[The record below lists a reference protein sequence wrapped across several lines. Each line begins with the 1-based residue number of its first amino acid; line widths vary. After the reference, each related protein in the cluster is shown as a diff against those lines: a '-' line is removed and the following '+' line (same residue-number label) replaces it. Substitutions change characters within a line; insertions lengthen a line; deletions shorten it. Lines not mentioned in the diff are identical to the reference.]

1 MSILL
6 TFPKVFGTGSFS
18 KEELLDHDLTLD
30 IIRTLLKSLL
40 EKRELGRL
48 ILP

>member
-1 MSILL
+1 VAGKIELSILL
-6 TFPKVFGTGSFS
+6 TSFS
-18 KEELLDHDLTLD
+18 KEELLDHDITLD
-30 IIRTLLKSLL
+30 VIRTLLNSLL